1 MIGAMTRPPRLLAA
15 LVGLCALVLATAACG
30 GDDASGDGDP
40 TTTVAPQATSSA
52 DSTTPVASSTRA
64 PSTRPVAGA
73 FPVTIEHLWGSTTI
87 EEAPERVVTLGVTDA
102 DTVLELGITPVA
114 LTGFA
119 FFDTGLGPWATPLVE
134 GEMPQLLTG
143 EPSVELIATLQP
155 DLILAIS
162 AGFDEPIYEQLSAI
176 APTVVRPP
184 DTAAYQVPRD
194 EATRMIATAIGQ
206 PERGEELVAAADAE
220 FAAAVGGH
228 PEFGGA
234 TGVVVLPY
242 DGKYGVYTPRD
253 ARGRFMAELGFELPP
268 AIAALDDGTDFFIE
282 LSQEQVGLLDADVLV
297 MLADAPDARAFVD
310 GDQVLQQVP
319 VVREG
324 RMVIPDTDTRGSI
337 TYNTPLSVPY
347 AMEHLLPLLA
357 GVLAP

>member
-15 LVGLCALVLATAACG
+15 LIGLAALALATTACG
-30 GDDASGDGDP
+30 SDDAAGDGDP
-40 TTTVAPQATSSA
+40 ATTAPTTSTDSSA
-52 DSTTPVASSTRA
+52 STA
-64 PSTRPVAGA
+64 PAPTSGPAADA

-87 EEAPERVVTLGVTDA
+87 DAAPERVVTLGVTDA
-102 DTVLELGITPVA
+102 DTVLELGVTPVA

-134 GEMPQLLTG
+134 GEMPLLLTG
-143 EPSVELIATLQP
+143 EPNVEQIATLDP

-162 AGFDEPIYEQLSAI
+162 AGFDEPIYEQLAAI
-176 APTVVRPP
+176 APTVVRPAG
-184 DTAAYQVPRD
+184 TAAYQVPRD
-194 EATRMIATAIGQ
+194 EATRMIATALGQ
-206 PERGEELVAAADAE
+206 PGRGEELIAGADAQFTAAA
-220 FAAAVGGH
+220 AAH
-228 PEFGGA
+228 PEFAGR

-242 DGKYGVYTPRD
+242 DGKYGAYTPRD

-268 AIAALDDGTDFFIE
+268 AIAALDDGSNFFIE

-319 VVREG
+319 VVRDG

-347 AMEHLLPLLA
+347 AMDHLVPLIADALGA
-357 GVLAP
+357 